1 MRKLLLFIAFFTTLN
16 QFAQK
21 SSLVLHSSRMQ
32 EDREITVVLPPSYE
46 KDLKKDFPLLVL
58 LDGEYLLDPFHGAL
72 SFGAYWN
79 DMPELIIV
87 AVHQNKKGERYTD
100 TQVNETTGLPQN
112 KGGDFFE
119 FIGQELMPEL
129 EKEFRISPLRVIAGH
144 DVSAAYI
151 NFFLYKEK
159 PIFNGYICLSPELTS
174 GMEKQIPERLKA
186 RKQPVFYYLSTANGD
201 LKKMQK
207 RILELDSTIQ
217 SNTSPTLNYKF
228 DNFANATHYSLILY
242 SIPEAIY
249 QLFAIY
255 QPISQIEFTEK
266 IAVLPSGYV
275 DYLIN
280 KYDLIEKT
288 LSIKMPIRYSDFKAI
303 EAAIIKNKAY
313 DEMQQLA
320 VLALKTY
327 PKSMLGDYVLA
338 LMFEKTQNYEKAVKF
353 YKKAYQKEEIGD
365 LTRDMMYNKMD
376 ELKNQ

>member
-1 MRKLLLFIAFFTTLN
+1 MRKLLLFIAFFTTIN

-21 SSLVLHSSRMQ
+21 SSFVLHSSRMQ
-32 EDREITVVLPPSYE
+32 EDREITVVVPPSYE
-46 KDLKKDFPLLVL
+46 KSLQKKYPLLVL
-58 LDGEYLLDPFHGAL
+58 LDGEYLLDPFQGAL

-79 DMPELIIV
+79 DIPEMIIV
-87 AVHQNKKGERYTD
+87 AIKQNKKGERYTD

-119 FIGQELMPEL
+119 FIGQEVLPEI

-144 DVSAAYI
+144 DVTAAYI
-151 NFFLYKEK
+151 NFFLYKDK
-159 PIFNGYICLSPELTS
+159 PIFNGYISLSPELSS
-174 GMEKQIPERLKA
+174 GMEKQIPERLKTIE
-186 RKQPVFYYLSTANGD
+186 QPIFYYLSTADGD
-201 LKKMQK
+201 LKTMQK
-207 RILELDSTIQ
+207 RILDLNNAIK
-217 SNTSPTLNYKF
+217 SNTKTSLNYKF
-228 DNFANATHYSLILY
+228 DNFTNATHYSLILY

-288 LSIKMPIRYSDFKAI
+288 LSIKIPIRYSDFKAI

-327 PKSMLGDYVLA
+327 PKSMLGDYELA

-365 LTRDMMYNKMD
+365 LTRDMMYNKME